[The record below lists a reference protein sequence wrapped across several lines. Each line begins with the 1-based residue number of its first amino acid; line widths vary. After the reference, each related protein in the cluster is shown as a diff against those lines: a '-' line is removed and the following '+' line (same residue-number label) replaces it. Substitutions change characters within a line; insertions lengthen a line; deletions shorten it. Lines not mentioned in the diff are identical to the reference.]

1 MKIAVIGTGIA
12 RLGAGYLSYCEAG
25 FAIRSLRDD
34 PQIVLSRAANDAPP
48 SFPPTR
54 PSF

>member
-12 RLGAGYLSYCEAG
+12 GLRAGYCEAG
-25 FAIRSLRDD
+25 FAIRSLRDMQVV
-34 PQIVLSRAANDAPP
+34 PARAANDTLPLFP
-48 SFPPTR
+48 STR

>member
-12 RLGAGYLSYCEAG
+12 GLGAGYLSYCEAG
-25 FAIRSLRDD
+25 FAIRSLRDL
-34 PQIVLSRAANDAPP
+34 QIVLSRAANDALP